1 MTLQQLRYFRILARY
16 ESIAEAARVIH
27 ISQPALS
34 MSMKK
39 LESELQYPLFDRTGN
54 SIRLNENGR
63 QFAESV
69 NYIFALL
76 ESCKQRTSLP
86 GRERQELWLGMLST
100 STGIINLCD
109 LYMQKHRN
117 VIIRFLSRRFL
128 DMTPEMERVDLLF
141 SSQDLWREGFSSVM
155 LFEFRNYAIV
165 PKNYLLSPPKEI
177 DLADLANIPFVL
189 CCPPD
194 IAQPRILKMF
204 LDRGCTPNIQ
214 FIADSRIDVM
224 SVMKT
229 GRYLTICPTHD
240 VTTYLRMSPNLIAI
254 PVKADNLDRN
264 QSGHVYVSWKD
275 GKLNPQARDL
285 LEFMIKGFKNMPSD
299 VDLF

>member
-16 ESIAEAARVIH
+16 ESIAEAARTIH

-76 ESCKQRTSLP
+76 ESCKQRANLP
-86 GRERQELWLGMLST
+86 QRNYQELWLGMLCT
-100 STGIINLCD
+100 STGIINLCNQ
-109 LYMQKHRN
+109 YMLKNRN
-117 VIIRFLSRRFL
+117 VIIRLLSRRFL

-141 SSQDLWREGFSSVM
+141 STQDLRREGFSSAP
-155 LFEFRNYAIV
+155 LFEYRNYAVV
-165 PKNYLLSPPKEI
+165 PKNYLLSPPAEI
-177 DLADLANIPFVL
+177 DPSDLAGIPFVL

-194 IAQPRILKMF
+194 IARPRILKMF
-204 LDRGCTPNIQ
+204 LDRGCAPNVQ

-229 GRYLTICPTHD
+229 GRYFTICPTQD
-240 VTTYLRMSPNLIAI
+240 VTTYLKMSPNLVAI
-254 PVKADNLDRN
+254 PVKADNLNRK
-264 QSGHVYVSWKD
+264 QLGHVYVSWREA
-275 GKLNPQARDL
+275 KLKPQARDL
-285 LEFMIKGFKNMPSD
+285 LEFLLSGFKNLPSD
-299 VDLF
+299 VESI